1 MQAWRRM
8 VRGWGDSPASDTFC
22 TRTPRKV
29 PSSGTQRLSWKAPI
43 ARALPTRALPSTQ
56 HSWTPHHGCVEAV
69 GAPGLPGRRTPWRCL
84 SCARGLLG
92 DVGLWVGRKSTEP
105 QCGDGQFAS
114 MIHGMFMEGEQRGG
128 GGALKVRPHLALE
141 QLRAAKR
148 AGTLAVD
155 YPTEQA
161 TTGGLTGTAA
171 RPMRSDIVSSR
182 SRIACVQ
189 GT

>member
-1 MQAWRRM
+1 MWA
-8 VRGWGDSPASDTFC
+8 D
-22 TRTPRKV
+22 
-29 PSSGTQRLSWKAPI
+29 
-43 ARALPTRALPSTQ
+43 
-56 HSWTPHHGCVEAV
+56 
-69 GAPGLPGRRTPWRCL
+69 
-84 SCARGLLG
+84 
-92 DVGLWVGRKSTEP
+92 RKSTKP

-114 MIHGMFMEGEQRGG
+114 MIHDMFMEGEQRGG
-128 GGALKVRPHLALE
+128 VGGGALKVWPHLALE

-182 SRIACVQ
+182 SRIVCV
-189 GT
+189 